1 MADFISRLAKFMQEK
16 GINDNQITIAAG
28 LSNGLIGKAKVSGKG
43 MTAANIEKILRAY
56 PQLSPEWLLTGNGEM
71 LKDRRD
77 KVNAM
82 QSDNTGN
89 GIPLIR

>member
-43 MTAANIEKILRAY
+43 MTAANIEKNTMRI
-56 PQLSPEWLLTGNGEM
+56 SPAFTRMATNGQRGN
-71 LKDRRD
+71 
-77 KVNAM
+77 A
-82 QSDNTGN
+82 
-89 GIPLIR
+89 